1 MKTHPARQ
9 LGMCCHAKFNATEKG
24 LVKPEA
30 SMRWY
35 EITGCFNI
43 SCFSAVGNA
52 ILGLF
57 RAATLLCLFF
67 RIWLL
72 CLRRNLGQSCLE
84 TTNKSRSTVINCDHV
99 NCDSF
104 WGFWRFLTHDSSRWP
119 KEPALFLSDPAPSA
133 LPRRVSVVS
142 PEQDGRAKDR

>member
-67 RIWLL
+67 LIWLL

-84 TTNKSRSTVINCDHV
+84 TTNKSRSTVIMSIAIAFEDF
-99 NCDSF
+99 DD
-104 WGFWRFLTHDSSRWP
+104 FWRMTLQDDPRSPPF
-119 KEPALFLSDPAPSA
+119 FLSDPAPSA